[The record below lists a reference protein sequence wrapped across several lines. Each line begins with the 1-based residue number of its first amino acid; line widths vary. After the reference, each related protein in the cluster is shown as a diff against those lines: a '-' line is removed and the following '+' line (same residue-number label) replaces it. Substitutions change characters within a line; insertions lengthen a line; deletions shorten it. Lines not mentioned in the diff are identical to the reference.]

1 MSAPAIANSN
11 SEQNLITQARNG
23 DANAFAVLYE
33 THKPRI
39 VAVCL
44 RMTRD
49 MAEAED
55 LTQDAFIYVFR
66 KFSTF
71 RGDSAFSTW
80 LHRVAVNT
88 VLMHFRRKGRRQAHL
103 EYPGPPDSRGFRREY
118 GRVDERLARCADRL
132 ALTRAI
138 EKLPPGYRTIFLLH
152 EMQGYEHQE
161 IARRLHCSI
170 GNSKSQLHKA
180 KQRMRELLARLGYTY
195 RQRVAAVK
203 PSAFHASVAAEA
215 ATIVSLVPSSS
226 NISSLPGNQRKDSV
240 PRRLED
246 VALSAGEEQLG
257 DREDLE
263 DYSIGGDPEIML
275 PAIGQTNPA
284 LMAESG
290 A

>member
-1 MSAPAIANSN
+1 VSAQATANSN
-11 SEQNLITQARNG
+11 PEQNLITQARNG

-44 RMTRD
+44 RMTKD

-88 VLMHFRRKGRRQAHL
+88 VLMHFRRKGRRQVSL
-103 EYPGPPDSRGFRREY
+103 EHPHPQDSRGLRREY

-132 ALTRAI
+132 VLTQAI
-138 EKLPPGYRTIFLLH
+138 EALPPGYRTIFLLH

-180 KQRMRELLARLGYTY
+180 KLRMRESLARHGYTY
-195 RQRVAAVK
+195 RPRVAVAK
-203 PSAFHASVAAEA
+203 PTALPTGVSVETACLGSRVLYSADLS
-215 ATIVSLVPSSS
+215 PW
-226 NISSLPGNQRKDSV
+226 PGNAVEDSV
-240 PRRLED
+240 PRVGNLD
-246 VALSAGEEQLG
+246 SSAAEKQFGRRNEVIDHSLNG
-257 DREDLE
+257 H
-263 DYSIGGDPEIML
+263 PEIL
-275 PAIGQTNPA
+275 VPAIGLANPE